1 MKKVKYISCWIIIFL
16 ALIISLPSNSF
27 AQAKDY
33 PKEPITFLVPF
44 GAGGATDLAARA
56 VARFIPNYLGQN
68 LVVVN
73 KPGAGGAVAMESL
86 IRSKPDGYTMMMAAI
101 ATNALTPA
109 FTPNLPFKYDE
120 ITFICRTQLNP
131 AVLVVKADAP
141 WKSLKDLITDLKRN
155 PGKYMY
161 GTSGIGS
168 MHNLA
173 AYKFFK
179 VTGIDP
185 RSVTM
190 IPFNSGKEQVV
201 ALLGGNIHFSYMN
214 LIEPLAQLKAGQL
227 KALAVVPK
235 RLEEFPDIPTFAE
248 LGYGEVDVIGWR
260 GVVGP
265 PNLPEEIIKKWTAA
279 MEKVCHDKGWIDTIV
294 KLGDL
299 PGFLGPKEF
308 KDFVA
313 SQYNEAKKLAE
324 TLGIR
329 K

>member
-1 MKKVKYISCWIIIFL
+1 MIACL
-16 ALIISLPSNSF
+16 AFMLLPSEAVS
-27 AQAKDY
+27 QEKDY

-56 VARFIPNYLGQN
+56 VARFLPNYLGQS

-73 KPGAGGAVAMESL
+73 KPGAGGAVAMEAL

-101 ATNALTPA
+101 ATNSLTPA
-109 FTPNLPFKYDE
+109 FTPKLPFKYDE
-120 ITFICRTQLNP
+120 VTFICRTQLNP

-141 WKSLKDLITDLKRN
+141 WKTLQDLVADIKKN

-185 RSVTM
+185 KSVTM

-201 ALLGGNIHFSYMN
+201 AMLGGNIHFSYMN
-214 LIEPLAQLKAGQL
+214 LIEPLAQLKGG
-227 KALAVVPK
+227 KVRALAAAPK
-235 RLEEFPDIPTFAE
+235 RIKEFPEVPTFAE
-248 LGYGEVDVIGWR
+248 LGYGEVDVMGWR

-265 PNLPEEIIKKWTAA
+265 PNLPGGVVKKWTGA
-279 MEKVCHDKGWIDTIV
+279 MEKVCQDKGWIETIV

-299 PGFLGPKEF
+299 SGYLGPKEF
-308 KDFVA
+308 KTFVTN
-313 SQYNEAKKLAE
+313 QYNEAKGLADS
-324 TLGIR
+324 LGIG

>member
-1 MKKVKYISCWIIIFL
+1 MKKACLMGVSVITVIMTFALPMFCL
-16 ALIISLPSNSF
+16 AQI
-27 AQAKDY
+27 KDY

-44 GAGGATDLAARA
+44 GPGGATDLAARA
-56 VARFIPNYLGQN
+56 VARYIPNYLGQS

-73 KPGAGGAVAMESL
+73 KPGAGGAVAMEAL

-109 FTPNLPFKYDE
+109 FTPNLPFKYDD

-141 WKSLKDLITDLKRN
+141 WKTLQDLITDLKKN
-155 PGKYMY
+155 PGKFMY
-161 GTSGIGS
+161 GTSGVGS

-185 RSVTM
+185 KSVTM

-227 KALAVVPK
+227 RALAAVPK
-235 RLEEFPDIPTFAE
+235 RIAEFPDVPTFAE

-265 PNLPEEIIKKWTAA
+265 PNLPEPIIRKWIEA
-279 MEKVCHDKGWIDTIV
+279 MEKVCQDKEWIATIT

-308 KDFVA
+308 KSFVA
-313 SQYNEAKKLAE
+313 SQYIEAKKLAE
-324 TLGIR
+324 SLSI